1 MAGFVSFLYDI
12 LKTIILG
19 IVQGITEWLPV
30 SSTGHLILFS
40 TFFPLTPQEFFD
52 VFKVVIQFG
61 SILAVIVLY
70 FQKLWPWFKGNT
82 PQKTKSTFMLWAK
95 VIVGVLPALVFGL
108 LLDDLIDSVLSTAF
122 VISITLIGYGII
134 FIVVEK
140 HPKKPTI
147 TSVDQLDFLTSLK
160 IGFFQCLALIPG
172 TSRSGAT
179 ILGGLFCG
187 CTRKVSSEFSF
198 FLAIPVMAG
207 ASALK
212 ILKYFKNYGMFSASQ
227 IFLLLLGTAIAFVV
241 SLVAIRRL
249 LQYVRSHDF
258 TIFGK
263 YRIVLGIIVLIFF
276 YVL

>member
-1 MAGFVSFLYDI
+1 MVTFLYDL
-12 LKTIILG
+12 LKTVILG

-40 TFFPLTPQEFFD
+40 TFFPLAPQQFFD

-61 SILAVIVLY
+61 SILAVLVLY
-70 FQKLWPWFKGNT
+70 FQKLWPWMPNNSAKKVMQSLN
-82 PQKTKSTFMLWAK
+82 LWAK

-108 LLDDLIDSVLSTAF
+108 LLDDLIDSVLSTPF
-122 VISITLIGYGII
+122 VIAVTLIGYGII
-134 FIVVEK
+134 FLIVEK
-140 HPKKPTI
+140 NPKTPTI
-147 TSVDQLDFLTSLK
+147 TSVNQLDYMTSLK

-212 ILKYFKNYGMFSASQ
+212 VFKYVRNYGFFSFSQ
-227 IFLLLLGTAIAFVV
+227 IILLLLGTAIAFVV

-249 LQYVRSHDF
+249 LQYVRTHDF

-276 YVL
+276 YVI